1 MAFARTH
8 RYVQPPPSH
17 AALSLRSGNTPALG
31 GNAATLSGM
40 SERGSAQLVDDG
52 SRITIRGDWTLE
64 HISELAA
71 LCAQIRKAARS
82 DVALD
87 IEVESRIDT
96 AGASVLL
103 DLVAGDSQ
111 RVLTANDATRQLIA
125 AVARAEGVPAP
136 KRKRDAGFLGIVANV
151 GNALEA
157 MWRNT
162 LGLVGFIGLIL
173 SSFARSALR
182 PSQWR
187 TTSTVAHIEQTG
199 LNATPIVALLCFLV
213 GAVVAF
219 LGAVVLQDFGASV
232 FTVEL
237 VGYSFLREFGVLLT
251 AIMVA
256 GRSGSAFTAQIGSM
270 KAREEID
277 AIRTL
282 GLQPVDVL
290 VMPRV
295 IALLVSLPILTLVGM
310 LAGIIG
316 GAVVCVATLDIS
328 PLMFFTR
335 LQETTSI
342 RHFWVGMSKAPLF
355 AFLIAAI
362 GCMEGFKVSGSAESV
377 GTHTTSSV
385 VQSIFVVILVDALAA
400 VFFLEIDL

>member
-71 LCAQIRKAARS
+71 LCAQMRKAARS

-125 AVARAEGVPAP
+125 AVARAEGVPPP

-219 LGAVVLQDFGASV
+219 LGAVVLRDFGASI

-237 VGYSFLREFGVLLT
+237 VGYSFLRDN
-251 AIMVA
+251 I
-256 GRSGSAFTAQIGSM
+256 
-270 KAREEID
+270 
-277 AIRTL
+277 
-282 GLQPVDVL
+282 
-290 VMPRV
+290 
-295 IALLVSLPILTLVGM
+295 
-310 LAGIIG
+310 
-316 GAVVCVATLDIS
+316 
-328 PLMFFTR
+328 
-335 LQETTSI
+335 
-342 RHFWVGMSKAPLF
+342 
-355 AFLIAAI
+355 
-362 GCMEGFKVSGSAESV
+362 
-377 GTHTTSSV
+377 
-385 VQSIFVVILVDALAA
+385 
-400 VFFLEIDL
+400 